1 MCGRFAQSKMDDAL
15 VEEFGIT
22 GSVPSSPLPASW
34 NITPTKEIYIVR
46 ENLANHSRD
55 LTTASWGLIAS
66 WQKDSVTAR
75 ASQSHAINARCE
87 SVFEKPTFRD
97 AFRKRRCLVP
107 ADGYYEWATAFG
119 PYPPKQPF
127 FIARSDG
134 RSISLAA
141 IWSQWISPLGEK
153 IESVAII
160 TREAVGVLA
169 PIHSRMPVF
178 MPKDRWDSWLD
189 PSPTE
194 IGELRALME
203 YSGPDQGLTVHAV
216 STAVNSVSNDG
227 IQLIKPI
234 ILGEPETLF

>member
-1 MCGRFAQSKMDDAL
+1 MDDAL

-46 ENLANHSRD
+46 ENLADHSRD
-55 LTTASWGLIAS
+55 LATASWGLIAP
-66 WQKDSVTAR
+66 WQKDLVTAR
-75 ASQSHAINARCE
+75 ASQSHAINARRE

-107 ADGYYEWATAFG
+107 ADGYYEWATALG
-119 PYPPKQPF
+119 PYRPKQPF
-127 FIARSDG
+127 FISRSDG

-141 IWSQWISPLGEK
+141 IWSQWISPRGEK

-178 MPKDRWDSWLD
+178 MHKDRWDSWLD
-189 PSPTE
+189 PARTE

-203 YSGPDQGLTVHAV
+203 YSGPDQGLTVHAI

-227 IQLIKPI
+227 IQLIAPI

>member
-55 LTTASWGLIAS
+55 LTTASWGLIAP
-66 WQKDSVTAR
+66 WQKDLVTAR
-75 ASQSHAINARCE
+75 ASQSRAINARSE

-97 AFRKRRCLVP
+97 AIRKRRCLVP
-107 ADGYYEWATAFG
+107 ADGYYEWATALG

-127 FIARSDG
+127 FISRGDG
-134 RSISLAA
+134 RSISMAA
-141 IWSQWISPLGEK
+141 IWSQWISPSGEK

-178 MPKDRWDSWLD
+178 MPKDRWDRWLD
-189 PSPTE
+189 PAPTE
-194 IGELRALME
+194 IGELGALME

-216 STAVNSVSNDG
+216 STDVNSVSNDG
-227 IQLIKPI
+227 IQLI
-234 ILGEPETLF
+234 

>member
-1 MCGRFAQSKMDDAL
+1 MDDAL

-46 ENLANHSRD
+46 ENFADHFRD
-55 LTTASWGLIAS
+55 LTTASWGLIAP
-66 WQKDSVTAR
+66 WQKDSITAR
-75 ASQSHAINARCE
+75 ASQSHAINARRE

-107 ADGYYEWATAFG
+107 ADGYYEWATALG
-119 PYPPKQPF
+119 PYRPKQPF
-127 FIARSDG
+127 FISRSDG

-141 IWSQWISPLGEK
+141 IWSQWISPRGEK

-178 MPKDRWDSWLD
+178 MPKDRWDRWLD
-189 PSPTE
+189 PARTE

-203 YSGPDQGLTVHAV
+203 YSGPDHGLTVHAV
-216 STAVNSVSNDG
+216 ATAVNSVSNDG
-227 IQLIKPI
+227 IQLIEPI
-234 ILGEPETLF
+234 NLGEPETLF